1 MNPTPVAATDATQ
14 VMTSHSTTS
23 HSVIARPRAKYAVGG
38 LVLVVL
44 LAALRIATAEL
55 PPLPWEDLRDAASL
69 STAILIESFPFIML
83 GILLSV
89 VVRVWI
95 PQLLWRILSANP
107 ALRRV
112 AMSFIGTLLPVCEC
126 GNVPLARALLR
137 QGLNQGDV
145 LAFTLSAPLLNPVT
159 IVTTYQA
166 FGAGSV
172 LWGRVLGGFVIAQ
185 VVAWFATRW
194 TRPAVGSFA
203 GEGSVGASV
212 DEEPVGQ
219 QSAGEA
225 ACGCSD
231 QHGHQVSRVGQRSRL
246 SESMRIFRT
255 ETAVLMP
262 PLIFGALMAGAIQ
275 VGVSRETLVLLGG
288 DPVLS
293 VLAMM
298 ALAFIVSIC
307 SSVDA
312 FFALSLAAAFTPGA
326 LVAFLIFGAMVDV
339 KMLLLLRTTFH
350 GGVLVRMVVGV
361 TVLCALIGMGVN
373 LGVAA

>member
-1 MNPTPVAATDATQ
+1 MNPTPAASTEATRAA
-14 VMTSHSTTS
+14 TSHSETS
-23 HSVIARPRAKYAVGG
+23 RSVIARPRVKYAAGG

-44 LAALRIATAEL
+44 LATVRIATAEL
-55 PPLPWEDLRDAASL
+55 PPLPWEGLRDAASL

-89 VVRVWI
+89 VVRVWT
-95 PQLLWRILSANP
+95 PQLLWRILPANS

-112 AMSFIGTLLPVCEC
+112 AISFIGTLLPVCEC

-203 GEGSVGASV
+203 GE
-212 DEEPVGQ
+212 
-219 QSAGEA
+219 A
-225 ACGCSD
+225 ACGRPE
-231 QHGHQVSRVGQRSRL
+231 QHGDQVSRVGQGSRL
-246 SESMRIFRT
+246 SESVRIFRT

-312 FFALSLAAAFTPGA
+312 FFALSLAAVFTPGA

-339 KMLLLLRTTFH
+339 KMLLLLRTTFR
-350 GGVLVRMVVGV
+350 GSVLVRMVVGV